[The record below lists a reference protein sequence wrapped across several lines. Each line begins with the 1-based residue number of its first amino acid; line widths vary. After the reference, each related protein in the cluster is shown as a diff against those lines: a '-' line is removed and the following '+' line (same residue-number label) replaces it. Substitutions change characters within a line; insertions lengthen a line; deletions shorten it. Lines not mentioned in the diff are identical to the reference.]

1 MQWDFEGRCEGC
13 KPTVEKYIK
22 TEMRQR
28 KRLTAT
34 SIVFSCPTRLIS
46 EVQVLRVMTAAMK
59 TKPLLLVAL
68 EAVICA
74 PSGDQLGKVLISAKE
89 TEDKRTAPQTSEK
102 STSRRIL
109 ERLCDFSF

>member
-1 MQWDFEGRCEGC
+1 V
-13 KPTVEKYIK
+13 KSYIK
-22 TEMRQR
+22 AEMRQR

-46 EVQVLRVMTAAMK
+46 EVQVLRVITAAMK

-74 PSGDQLGKVLISAKE
+74 PSGDQLDRALIPE
-89 TEDKRTAPQTSEK
+89 EQTEDKRTAPQTSEK
-102 STSRRIL
+102 SASRRIL
-109 ERLCDFSF
+109 EGLCDFSF

>member
-1 MQWDFEGRCEGC
+1 VGVVGLPL
-13 KPTVEKYIK
+13 KILSINA
-22 TEMRQR
+22 EMRQQR
-28 KRLTAT
+28 RLTAT

-74 PSGDQLGKVLISAKE
+74 PSGDQLDKVLISIRR
-89 TEDKRTAPQTSEK
+89 TEDEPHL
-102 STSRRIL
+102 RRL
-109 ERLCDFSF
+109 KKVLPGESSKGFVT